1 MTDLRAA
8 ALSAIDCPSGDRDP
22 VTTLRAHFQLSHQF
36 AAAVMHQLRR
46 EQLVHRTESGW
57 HLTAA
62 GRALSPRRSHAII
75 R

>member
-8 ALSAIDCPSGDRDP
+8 ALGAIDCPTGDRDP
-22 VTTLRAHFQLSHQF
+22 VTTLRAHFQISPQF
-36 AAAVMHQLRR
+36 AAAVMLQLRR

-62 GRALSPRRSHAII
+62 GRARAPRRNHVL